1 MFLSDEARELYSRF
15 ELSPERTAVIVGSL
29 FGDASLLVSDKDRV
43 PNFYEN
49 HAMSQIEYLRWK
61 ASMLGVPNGV
71 KLRLMTQG
79 YSKGKLVAY
88 FQVRD
93 RAFMNLERMFYV
105 HEGRRRRKI
114 VTGEAL
120 ELLAGSAV
128 ALAVFHMDD
137 GEYNVYSNQVILN
150 TCDFTIQE
158 NEMIASRLSSML
170 GGPVRVKIKR
180 KRYPRLALSGRA
192 TDEFI
197 RIVKPCVHPILQYKV
212 DQDISHRLDERI
224 VRKFREEYGKRPA
237 KNIAE
242 ETGLTFN
249 EAQVIG
255 KRLGLSRHH
264 EYVRYRGIPF
274 TPQEKEYLLKNYSKI
289 PTRQLATELNTSP
302 RCLYQLM
309 YKLRRTGKA
318 PDLRDH
324 KGIWKHSSYS
334 CQQKR
339 QGS

>member
-1 MFLSDEARELYSRF
+1 
-15 ELSPERTAVIVGSL
+15 
-29 FGDASLLVSDKDRV
+29 VSDKDRV

-93 RAFMNLERMFYV
+93 RAFMNLERMFYI

-137 GEYNVYSNQVILN
+137 GEYNVYANQVILN

-197 RIVKPCVHPILQYKV
+197 RIVKPCVHPTLQYKV

-224 VRKFREEYGKRPA
+224 VRKFREEYGKKPA
-237 KNIAE
+237 RLVAA
-242 ETGLTFN
+242 ETGVTFN

-255 KRLGLSRHH
+255 HRLGLSQHRA
-264 EYVRYRGIPF
+264 YVRYRDKPF
-274 TPQEKEYLLKNYSKI
+274 SPEEKEYFIRNYRKV
-289 PTRQLATELNTSP
+289 PTSELATKLGTSVK
-302 RCLYQLM
+302 CLYQLAI
-309 YKLRRTGKA
+309 KLGLTRRPHG
-318 PDLRDH
+318 PE
-324 KGIWKHSSYS
+324 
-334 CQQKR
+334 
-339 QGS
+339 